1 LKKKAGIMG
10 NRSADYQEWLIGRLK
25 NPKEMADYINAAL
38 EDGDPK
44 ILLAVLKD
52 CVEAMGGVSWLSRE
66 THMTRAAIYKILS
79 AEGNPKYD
87 SLLKVLNLLGL
98 RLNVEPAPARHD
110 GKLVYRPGVAKT
122 VLAAREKRAAYRKKR

>member
-1 LKKKAGIMG
+1 MG
-10 NRSADYQEWLIGRLK
+10 NRSADYQAWLIGRLK
-25 NPKEMADYINAAL
+25 NPKEMAGYINAAL

-52 CVEAMGGVSWLSRE
+52 CVEAMGGISWLSRE

-87 SLLKVLNLLGL
+87 SLL
-98 RLNVEPAPARHD
+98 NVEPAPARHD
-110 GKLVYRPGVAKT
+110 GKLVYQPGVAKT
-122 VLAAREKRAAYRKKR
+122 VLAAREKRAAYRTKR